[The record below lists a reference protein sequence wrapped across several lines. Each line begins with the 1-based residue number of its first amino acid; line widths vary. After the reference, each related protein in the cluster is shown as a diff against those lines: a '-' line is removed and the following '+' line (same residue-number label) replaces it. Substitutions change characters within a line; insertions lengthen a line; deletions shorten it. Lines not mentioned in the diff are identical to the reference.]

1 MDVLIWLKNH
11 LSLSYSFKSLVKKK
25 MRQLFVYNVYVCLG
39 ISDK

>member
-25 MRQLFVYNVYVCLG
+25 NAPVIRV
-39 ISDK
+39 